1 MKKKLKKEVNATKCN
16 ERLILTTA
24 IILIVV
30 AIIYTISRYAG
41 GAFFD
46 FCAGAIGWVVLGIG
60 VAFVLV
66 YMSQKD

>member
-1 MKKKLKKEVNATKCN
+1 MKVKLEKEVNVTKGN

-41 GAFFD
+41 Q
-46 FCAGAIGWVVLGIG
+46 CH
-60 VAFVLV
+60 
-66 YMSQKD
+66 